1 MVHSPKY
8 RVQPSTSQHPLKMD
22 RNRLSVE
29 SVCSMLPALA
39 LVRAALHTKS
49 AIYRLL
55 TVRAEPAAEHTVCWL
70 LLQSCVPHVMFFGF
84 CPNSD
89 DTKEDRQTR

>member
-1 MVHSPKY
+1 
-8 RVQPSTSQHPLKMD
+8 
-22 RNRLSVE
+22 
-29 SVCSMLPALA
+29 MLPALA

-70 LLQSCVPHVMFFGF
+70 LLQSCVPHVMFFWLL
-84 CPNSD
+84 S
-89 DTKEDRQTR
+89 KL